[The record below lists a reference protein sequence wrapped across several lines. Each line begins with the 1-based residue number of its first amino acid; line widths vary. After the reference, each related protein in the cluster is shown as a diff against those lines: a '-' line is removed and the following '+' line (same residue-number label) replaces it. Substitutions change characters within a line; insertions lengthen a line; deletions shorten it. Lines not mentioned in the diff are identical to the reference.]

1 MDEKKYDFDKLDL
14 TAEDIDNIIKWAGE
28 SVDASNDF
36 NNKSDL
42 RVHGYFASKYSALSK
57 TTGMLN
63 SSQKSANGTGDWLRD
78 LNNEARGVEQKN
90 KENNPSKTGVSGSG
104 PASGGGAGGGADLSG
119 LGGVSSSLIGG
130 TSAISGLEY
139 TIDPKA
145 WDALSA
151 GEKEIIIKKLK
162 EVGYTDDEIKKIKE
176 GQMGISKLKLQ
187 TISDKLEDIYKK
199 DPSIRQK
206 IKDLYG
212 IDIFNDDGTIN
223 KDKLAL
229 VLLIDEKNPND
240 KYDLEKLLKEYSGSV
255 INDINPNSNKISQGN
270 IDLREDNP
278 AQNPTNGES
287 VAGNVGEIVE
297 GGSIAQGT
305 MGAASAA
312 ESIAGE
318 IATEQEKTL
327 SGLLGDLTGSVG
339 SIGKTIAPTGG
350 TITTNNSSAG
360 IIAGAGLAAAGALG
374 GGGAYLHHNMQQL
387 TFTPDDFYALSDE
400 DQNAIINDMRKTGYT
415 EEEIAQFKESDFCVD
430 DSVISSIGKA
440 IKKSVEINEEVKNQ
454 LREKYGYDII
464 DALNKVNKYKAFA
477 TSLIDGKN
485 VSDDFNIYNILN
497 PILSET
503 ELTNLTYFG
512 LIMEEVILT
521 EETAKKMG
529 ILEKLGR
536 SYKFTQADYETQD
549 DYTKSAIVSTLTA
562 AGLNSEEIEKIK
574 TSTFRVKVGKM
585 NPIIDI
591 LEKINET
598 QSNFAQKITDLYKY
612 SIITTEGKVDKY
624 RLFVA
629 MIVDGQSATDEYN
642 IYRLIVEATGEEKTN
657 DPEYKGLKIEEV
669 IDEKATVVSDAMEE
683 AKNLGHMTIEEEL
696 TEEPMGV
703 AATAVQ
709 EMRET
714 EGTTKNDFLKEI
726 GIE

>member
-1 MDEKKYDFDKLDL
+1 M
-14 TAEDIDNIIKWAGE
+14 
-28 SVDASNDF
+28 
-36 NNKSDL
+36 
-42 RVHGYFASKYSALSK
+42 
-57 TTGMLN
+57 
-63 SSQKSANGTGDWLRD
+63 
-78 LNNEARGVEQKN
+78 GV
-90 KENNPSKTGVSGSG
+90 
-104 PASGGGAGGGADLSG
+104 
-119 LGGVSSSLIGG
+119 
-130 TSAISGLEY
+130 
-139 TIDPKA
+139 
-145 WDALSA
+145 
-151 GEKEIIIKKLK
+151 
-162 EVGYTDDEIKKIKE
+162 
-176 GQMGISKLKLQ
+176 SKLKLQ

-206 IKDLYG
+206 IIDLYG
-212 IDIFNDDGTIN
+212 FDIFNDDGTIN

-229 VLLIDEKNPND
+229 LLLIDEKNPND
-240 KYDLEKLLKEYSGSV
+240 KYDIEKLLKECGYGIVSSIPSIDSSNVEYGTKQPACIYAPITPSDSGSGAAAGEG
-255 INDINPNSNKISQGN
+255 INSLEG
-270 IDLREDNP
+270 
-278 AQNPTNGES
+278 A
-287 VAGNVGEIVE
+287 AGKVVSSIAE
-297 GGSIAQGT
+297 GGIAQGT

-430 DSVISSIGKA
+430 DSVIPSIGKA
-440 IKKSVEINEEVKNQ
+440 IKKSVEINEEVKSQ
-454 LREKYGYDII
+454 IREKYGYDII

-503 ELTNLTYFG
+503 ELTTLTYFG

-574 TSTFRVKVGKM
+574 TATFRVKVGKM

-696 TEEPMGV
+696 PEEPMGV

-714 EGTTKNDFLKEI
+714 EGTTKNDFLKEL